1 MAWAFLGRPR
11 RIDGEDW
18 ALTALIDAHP
28 LLELQGYVVE
38 LGSILQDLVLVLTL
52 ARWFEDA

>member
-1 MAWAFLGRPR
+1 MAWAFLGCPR

-18 ALTALIDAHP
+18 AFTALIDADP

-38 LGSILQDLVLVLTL
+38 LGPILQDLILILTL
-52 ARWFEDA
+52 ACRLKYA